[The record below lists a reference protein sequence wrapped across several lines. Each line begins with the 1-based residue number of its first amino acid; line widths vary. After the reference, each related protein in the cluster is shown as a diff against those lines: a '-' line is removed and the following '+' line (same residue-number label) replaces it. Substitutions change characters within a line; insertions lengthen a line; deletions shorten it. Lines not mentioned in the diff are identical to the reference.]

1 MKNYIITILT
11 ATSCFLCQSLIAQIR
26 FAGEPIDLL
35 ELNTA
40 QGENYVV
47 LSPHKK
53 MMAFS
58 KEGSDTGLSDE
69 EYVERFYEA
78 FDSTWNP
85 PRVFTNWEQK
95 EGMFSP
101 IGFDSEGNEY
111 FSEVSFFQG
120 VYTGRVSKFSASGGV
135 AYIDVPFLNS
145 KSAHQSGCLS
155 KDGKYMILSMESN
168 YTYGV
173 EDLYMI
179 ERKSSQRWKA
189 PVNLGRQINSK
200 FQEITPFLAADN
212 KTLFFSTN
220 GRDGA
225 GSFDIYYST
234 RLDDSWRNWSE
245 PVNIGAPV
253 NTSGSETSFSF
264 LGNDEWAYY
273 VSSQDSDGYGDIQKI
288 KIRTDI
294 EEDTTSV
301 EEVAEEVVAS
311 NGKISLKVVDIKTGK
326 ALWSEMILATERVEN
341 EIGFF
346 EIETLNNEEIEIK
359 SQGYLPVNLVLNSDL
374 KIGVNIVE
382 LEPVT
387 VGSTITL
394 NHVLFRQ
401 STSKMM
407 DGSEKELDLVVEMM
421 EDNPTIK
428 ILLKGHTDS
437 QGDPVQNIRLSEAR
451 VKAVKKYLVSKGV
464 NAYRMRSIGYGGN
477 APIASNDSE
486 ETRKLNRRVEFEVVE
501 N

>member
-1 MKNYIITILT
+1 MKNYIITILI
-11 ATSCFLCQSLIAQIR
+11 ATLSCFLIQSPTAQIR
-26 FAGEPIDLL
+26 FSGEPIDLF

-47 LSPHKK
+47 LNPHKK
-53 MMAFS
+53 MLAFS
-58 KEGSDTGLSDE
+58 KEGSTTGLSDE
-69 EYVERFYEA
+69 EYIERFFEA
-78 FDSTWNP
+78 FDSTWSP
-85 PRVFTNWEQK
+85 PRVFTNWEQEK
-95 EGMFSP
+95 GMFSP
-101 IGFDSEGNEY
+101 IGFDQQGNEY

-120 VYTGRVSKFSASGGV
+120 VYTGRVSKFSTNGGV

-179 ERKSSQRWKA
+179 ERKSNNEWKG
-189 PVNLGRQINSK
+189 PVNLGRQINTR

-212 KTLFFSTN
+212 KTLFFATN

-234 RLDDSWRNWSE
+234 RLDNSWRNWSE
-245 PVNIGAPV
+245 PVNVGAPV

-264 LGNDEWAYY
+264 LGDDEWAYY

-288 KIRTDI
+288 KIRADI

-301 EEVAEEVVAS
+301 EEIEEILTVA
-311 NGKISLKVVDIKTGK
+311 GKISLKVVDKKTGQ
-326 ALWSEMILATERVEN
+326 ALWSEMITATQTLEN
-341 EIGFF
+341 EVGVF
-346 EIETLNNEEIEIK
+346 EIESLSNEEIEIK
-359 SQGYLPVNLVLNSDL
+359 SQGYLPINLVLNSDL

-394 NHVLFRQ
+394 NHVLFNQ
-401 STSKMM
+401 STAKMM

-451 VKAVKKYLVSKGV
+451 VKTVKKYLISMGV
-464 NAYRMRSIGYGGN
+464 NAYRIRSIGYGGN
-477 APIASNDSE
+477 APIASNNTE